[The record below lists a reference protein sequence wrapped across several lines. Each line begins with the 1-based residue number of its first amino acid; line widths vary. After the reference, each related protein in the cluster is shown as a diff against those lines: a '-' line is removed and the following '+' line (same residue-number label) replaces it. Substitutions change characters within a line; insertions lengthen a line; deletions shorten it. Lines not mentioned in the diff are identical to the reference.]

1 MSNLRY
7 RLDESATDKV
17 KKQIDNLKKI
27 CCYYNIPM
35 FVTAAIQDNDDDTT
49 EYYSEVFG
57 AKSHNIHLNDD
68 RIKKHILIQDGFV
81 PVPPREEQVVDS
93 SLFSLLMPQGD
104 PGDEIE
110 EKEVLGGED
119 VRDDSYE
126 EELDCDRVIGASAAK
141 EEIPDV

>member
-1 MSNLRY
+1 MGNLRY
-7 RLDESATDKV
+7 RLDESAIDKV

-93 SLFSLLMPQGD
+93 SLFSMLMPQGD

-110 EKEVLGGED
+110 EKEELNGED

-126 EELDCDRVIGASAAK
+126 EELDCDRVIGAPAAK